1 MIKARHHWFYVSFFK
16 YYIRFMFR
24 RHFRKVVVK
33 SELQDKGRPVLLIGN
48 HFSWWDGFFASY
60 LNDRLFGRRIH
71 VLMLEEQLRPR
82 MFLNK
87 AGAFSIRKQSHQAM
101 ESIRY
106 TREILSDPDNLVTM
120 FPQGSI
126 HSMFDFPVRF
136 EKGPVK
142 ILSGLE
148 NQVQIVFMVALVD
161 YFSHPKPTLT
171 LAAREYQPGKSLQL
185 EDLEKAFNDYLQ
197 EMIQEQK
204 NYV

>member
-1 MIKARHHWFYVSFFK
+1 MIKARHHWFYVTFFK

-33 SELQDKGRPVLLIGN
+33 STVQDRNRPLLLIGN

-71 VLMLEEQLRPR
+71 VMMLEEQLRPR

-87 AGAFSIRKQSHQAM
+87 AGAFSIKKQSHQMM

-106 TREILSDPDNLVTM
+106 TREILSDPDNLVTI

-126 HSMFDFPVRF
+126 HSMFDFPVSF

-142 ILSGLE
+142 ILGGLE
-148 NQVQIVFMVALVD
+148 DQVQVVFMVALVD

-171 LAAREYQPGKSLQL
+171 LAAREYVPGDTVEL
-185 EDLEKAFNDYLQ
+185 EDMQEAFNNYLQ
-197 EMIQEQK
+197 EMIREQK
-204 NYV
+204 NHG

>member
-71 VLMLEEQLRPR
+71 VMMLEEQLRPR

>member
-1 MIKARHHWFYVSFFK
+1 MIKARHHWFYVTFFK

-24 RHFRKVVVK
+24 RHFRKVHVK
-33 SELQDKGRPVLLIGN
+33 VDLQESGKPVMLIGN

-71 VLMLEEQLRPR
+71 VMMLEEQLRPR

-87 AGAFSIRKQSHQAM
+87 AGAFSIKKQSHQMM

-106 TREILSDPDNLVTM
+106 TREILGDPNNLVTM

-126 HSMFDFPVRF
+126 HSMFDFPVHF

-142 ILSGLE
+142 ILRGLE
-148 NQVQIVFMVALVD
+148 GQVQIVFMVALVD

-171 LAAREYQPGKSLQL
+171 LAAREYDPG
-185 EDLEKAFNDYLQ
+185 EAIDLKDMEETFNNYLQ
-197 EMIQEQK
+197 EMIREQK
-204 NYV
+204 NHG